1 VEWDNKPPKQRFD
14 RFPVVGYRLQQGD
27 RIEEWFYVV
36 EMDLVND
43 KLGPL
48 SLPVPRNEV
57 DARARLE
64 ELGLAVAEIEAR
76 IAWARQ
82 WMATRILPA
91 DGEPVLWLPPL

>member
-1 VEWDNKPPKQRFD
+1 VEWDNERPRQPFD

-27 RIEEWFYVV
+27 RIDEWFYVV

-43 KLGPL
+43 KLGP
-48 SLPVPRNEV
+48 PDPPPPRNEV
-57 DARARLE
+57 DARARLA
-64 ELGLAVAEIEAR
+64 ELGLAVADIEAR

-82 WMATRILPA
+82 WMATRILPP